1 MVVGAGRQQGMWPS
15 YRALNA
21 GINMSESH
29 SIKPHGGILVNR
41 VNKVSSTGLFSI
53 TISEDLAN
61 DVENIA
67 DGIFSPLEG
76 FLGKQDYESVISRG
90 RLANDLAWTIPI
102 VLDVDEQTASKMKES
117 KDVMLKNPQ
126 GIGIAVLHVEET
138 YSFDKEKTA
147 QGVYGTTDPSHPGVA
162 KTMSMNDHLVGG
174 KIDYVQRPDETDL
187 RKNRL
192 TPLQT
197 REAFAKAGWKTIC
210 AFQTR
215 NPPHVAH
222 EMLQKTSI
230 TTRDGVFV
238 NPIIGKKK
246 SGDFVD
252 EVIIK
257 CYETMINLY
266 YPENRCILGTLQTEM
281 KYAGPKEAIHHAIMR
296 QNYGCT
302 HIIIGRD
309 HAGVGKF
316 YDPFAAQKIFDGYPE
331 LEITPV
337 FFPAFFYCRK
347 CLTYTTPKA
356 CPHGDDVKEQISGTA
371 LREMIQNGKTPSQ
384 FILRPEV
391 AKVILDHPKPFVD

>member
-1 MVVGAGRQQGMWPS
+1 
-15 YRALNA
+15 
-21 GINMSESH
+21 MSEND
-29 SIKPHGGILVNR
+29 SIKPHGGVLVNR
-41 VNKVSSTGLFSI
+41 ITNIDATGLFSI

-76 FLGKQDYESVISRG
+76 FLGQRDFESVTSRG

-102 VLDVDEQTASKMKES
+102 VLDVDEETANKV
-117 KDVMLKNPQ
+117 KDAGDVLLQNQ
-126 GIGIAVLHVEET
+126 DGIGIAILHVDEIFT
-138 YSFDKEKTA
+138 FDKEKTA
-147 QGVYGTTDPSHPGVA
+147 KGVYGTTDSTHPGVA
-162 KTMSMNDHLVGG
+162 YTMSMKDFLVGG
-174 KIDYVQRPDETDL
+174 KIDFIQRPNDTEI

-192 TPLQT
+192 TPKQT
-197 REAFAKAGWKTIC
+197 REAFAQSGWKTIC

-238 NPIIGKKK
+238 NPVIGKKK

-252 EVIIK
+252 EVIVK
-257 CYETMINLY
+257 CYETMIKNY
-266 YPENRCILGTLQTEM
+266 YPENRCKLGTLHTQM

-309 HAGVGKF
+309 HAGVGNF
-316 YDPFAAQKIFDGYPE
+316 YDPMAAQEIFSDYPE
-331 LEITPV
+331 LEIAPV
-337 FFPAFFYCRK
+337 FFPPFFYCRK

-356 CPHGDDVKEQISGTA
+356 CPHGNEDKEQISGTA
-371 LREMIQNGKTPSQ
+371 LREMIQNGQAPSQ

-391 AKVILDHPKPFVD
+391 AQVILDHPKPFVD

>member
-1 MVVGAGRQQGMWPS
+1 
-15 YRALNA
+15 
-21 GINMSESH
+21 MSDDM
-29 SIKPHGGILVNR
+29 IKPHGGILVNR
-41 VNKVSSTGLFSI
+41 ITKVDPTGLFSI

-76 FLGKQDYESVISRG
+76 FLGQKDFESVITKG
-90 RLANDLAWTIPI
+90 RLANNLAWTIPI
-102 VLDVDEQTASKMKES
+102 ILDVDEQTATKMKEAG
-117 KDVMLKNPQ
+117 DVLLKNPE
-126 GIGIAVLHVEET
+126 GTGVAVLHVDEI
-138 YSFDKEKTA
+138 YSFDKEKTS

-162 KTMSMNDHLVGG
+162 KTMSMKEYLVGG
-174 KIDYVQRPDETDL
+174 KIDYIQRPNENEI
-187 RKNRL
+187 RKYRL
-192 TPLQT
+192 TPTQT
-197 REAFAKAGWKTIC
+197 REAFSKAGWKTIC

-252 EVIIK
+252 EVIVK
-257 CYETMINLY
+257 CYETMIKLY
-266 YPENRCILGTLQTEM
+266 YKENRCLLGTLHTEM

-316 YDPFAAQKIFDGYPE
+316 YDPFAAQKIFDEYPE
-331 LEITPV
+331 LDITPV

-347 CLTYTTPKA
+347 CLTYTTPKV
-356 CPHGDDVKEQISGTA
+356 CPHDDDAKEQISGTK
-371 LREMIQNGKTPSQ
+371 LREMIQNGEAPSE

>member
-1 MVVGAGRQQGMWPS
+1 
-15 YRALNA
+15 
-21 GINMSESH
+21 MSEGNT
-29 SIKPHGGILVNR
+29 IKPHGGNLVNR
-41 VNKVSSTGLFSI
+41 ITKADPAGLDSI
-53 TISEDLAN
+53 TITEDLAN

-76 FLGKQDYESVISRG
+76 FLGQQDFESVVSKG
-90 RLANDLAWTIPI
+90 RLSNGIAWTIPT
-102 VLDVDEQTASKMKES
+102 VFDVDQATATKLKES
-117 KDVMLKNPQ
+117 GDILLKNPH
-126 GIGIAVLHVEET
+126 GVGVAILHVEET
-138 YSFDKEKTA
+138 FTFDKETTSK
-147 QGVYGTTDPSHPGVA
+147 GVYGTTDSSHPGVA
-162 KTMSMNDHLVGG
+162 KTMSMQDYLIGG
-174 KIDYVQRPDETDL
+174 KIDYIQRPEETEI
-187 RKNRL
+187 RKYRL
-192 TPLQT
+192 SPIQT
-197 REAFAKAGWKTIC
+197 REEFAKAGWKTIV

-252 EVIIK
+252 EVIVK
-257 CYETMINLY
+257 CYETMIKHY
-266 YPENRCILGTLQTEM
+266 YPENRCKLGTLHTEM

-309 HAGVGKF
+309 HAGVGNF
-316 YDPFAAQKIFDGYPE
+316 YDPFAAQKIFDDYPE
-331 LEITPV
+331 LEISPV

-347 CLTYTTPKA
+347 CLTYTNPKA
-356 CPHGDDVKEQISGTA
+356 CPHGDDAKEQISGTK
-371 LREMIQNGKTPSQ
+371 LREMIQNGQAPSE

-391 AKVILDHPKPFVD
+391 SKVILNSSHPFVD

>member
-1 MVVGAGRQQGMWPS
+1 
-15 YRALNA
+15 
-21 GINMSESH
+21 MSEND
-29 SIKPHGGILVNR
+29 SIKPHGGVLVNR
-41 VNKVSSTGLFSI
+41 ITNVDPAGLFSI

-76 FLGKQDYESVISRG
+76 FLGQQDFESVISRG

-102 VLDVDEQTASKMKES
+102 VLDVDEEIANKMKDAG
-117 KDVMLKNPQ
+117 DVLLQNPD
-126 GIGIAVLHVEET
+126 GIGIAVLHVEEVYT
-138 YSFDKEKTA
+138 FDKEKA
-147 QGVYGTTDPSHPGVA
+147 AKGVYGTNDTTHPGVA
-162 KTMSMNDHLVGG
+162 YTMSMKDFLVGG
-174 KIDYVQRPDETDL
+174 KIDFIQRPNETEI

-192 TPLQT
+192 TPKQT
-197 REAFAKAGWKTIC
+197 REAFAQAGWKTIC

-238 NPIIGKKK
+238 NPVIGKKK

-252 EVIIK
+252 EVIVK
-257 CYETMINLY
+257 CYETMIEHY
-266 YPENRCILGTLQTEM
+266 YAENRCKLGTLHTQM

-316 YDPFAAQKIFDGYPE
+316 YDPMAAQEIFSDYPE
-331 LEITPV
+331 LEIAPV

-356 CPHGDDVKEQISGTA
+356 CPHDNDDKEQISGTA
-371 LREMIQNGKTPSQ
+371 LREMIQNGQAPSQ

-391 AKVILDHPKPFVD
+391 AQVILDHPKPFVD

>member
-1 MVVGAGRQQGMWPS
+1 MAEIS
-15 YRALNA
+15 
-21 GINMSESH
+21 GIR
-29 SIKPHGGILVNR
+29 PHGGRLVNR
-41 VNKVSSTGLFSI
+41 MSNSDPSDLYEVS
-53 TISEDLAN
+53 ISSDLAN

-76 FLGKQDYESVISRG
+76 FLGQQDFESVIKRG

-102 VLDVDEQTASKMKES
+102 VLDLDKETAKKMKEAG
-117 KDVMLKNPQ
+117 DVLLKNPD
-126 GIGIAVLHVEET
+126 GVGVAILHVEEIF
-138 YSFDKEKTA
+138 SFDKTA
-147 QGVYGTTDPSHPGVA
+147 MAEGVFGTTDSAHPGVS
-162 KTMSMNDHLVGG
+162 KTFSMSDYLIGG
-174 KIDYVQRPDETDL
+174 KIDYLQRP
-187 RKNRL
+187 KNTAIRRYRM

-197 REAFAKAGWKTIC
+197 RQAFVESGWRTIV

-238 NPIIGKKK
+238 NPLIGKKK

-252 EVIIK
+252 EVIVK
-257 CYETMINLY
+257 CYETMIKHY
-266 YPENRCILGTLQTEM
+266 YPENRCKLATLHTEM
-281 KYAGPKEAIHHAIMR
+281 RYAGPKEAIHHAIMR

-309 HAGVGKF
+309 HAGVGSY
-316 YDPFAAQKIFDGYPE
+316 YDPFAAHKIFDDYTD
-331 LEITPV
+331 LEISPI

-347 CLTYTTPKA
+347 CLTFTNQKA
-356 CPHGDDVKEQISGTA
+356 CPHGVDDREQISGTK
-371 LREMIQNGKTPSQ
+371 LRSMIQQGKAPNE

-391 AKVILDHPKPFVD
+391 SQVILNHPKPFVD

>member
-1 MVVGAGRQQGMWPS
+1 MAKDGGPMA
-15 YRALNA
+15 
-21 GINMSESH
+21 
-29 SIKPHGGILVNR
+29 PHGGVLVNR
-41 VNKVSSTGLFSI
+41 TSKTDASDMYSI

-76 FLGKQDYESVISRG
+76 FLGREDFESVISRG
-90 RLANDLAWTIPI
+90 RLADSGGGRPNANLAWTVPI
-102 VLDVDEQTASKMKES
+102 VLDTDEQTAAGMRDAGS
-117 KDVMLKNPQ
+117 VLLKTPQ
-126 GIGIAVLHVEET
+126 GIGVAVLHVEET
-138 YSFDKEKTA
+138 FPLDRERTA
-147 QGVYGTTDPSHPGVA
+147 RGVYGTADTAHPGVA
-162 KTMSMNDHLVGG
+162 KTMSMGDVLVGG
-174 KIDYVQRPDETDL
+174 KIDYIQRPAETEI
-187 RKNRL
+187 RRYRL
-192 TPLQT
+192 TPTQT
-197 REAFAKAGWKTIC
+197 RKAFAEAGWKTVC

-238 NPIIGKKK
+238 NPIIGRKKA
-246 SGDFVD
+246 GDFVD
-252 EVIIK
+252 EVIVR
-257 CYETMINLY
+257 CYETMIKLY
-266 YPENRCILGTLQTEM
+266 YPENRCRLGTLHTEM

-316 YDPFAAQKIFDGYPE
+316 YDPFAAQRIFDDYPE
-331 LEITPV
+331 LGISPV

-356 CPHGDDVKEQISGTA
+356 CPHDDSAKEQISGTK
-371 LREMIQNGKTPSQ
+371 LREMIQAGQSPSE

-391 AKVILDHPKPFVD
+391 ARVILDYPRPFVA